1 MFTGIIEE
9 KGRIEAVKH
18 GAKSCEMTI
27 RASKIFDDLKI
38 GDSVA
43 VNGICLTATSI
54 NAPLFTADVM
64 AETMR
69 RTNIGGLSKG
79 SYVNLERA
87 MQLNG
92 RFGGHIVSGHIDGTG
107 YVSSMRREDNAVW
120 VTICA
125 DDKII
130 RYIIEKGSVTLDGIS
145 LTVAD
150 VAKDRFSVSIIPHT
164 AEETTL
170 LDKKTGDKI
179 NIECDIVGKYIEKF
193 TTGKDSGITE
203 DLLIKY
209 GF

>member
-18 GAKSCEMTI
+18 GAKSCELVI
-27 RASKIFDDLKI
+27 YANKIFNDLKI

-43 VNGICLTATSI
+43 VNGICLTATKI
-54 NAPLFTADVM
+54 NPPLFTADVM

-69 RTNIGGLSKG
+69 RTNIGSLSKG
-79 SYVNLERA
+79 GYVNLERA

-107 YVSSMRREDNAVW
+107 TIVLMKREDNAVW
-120 VTICA
+120 VTITA
-125 DDKII
+125 DNKIL

-150 VAKDRFSVSIIPHT
+150 VKNDRFSVSIIPHT
-164 AEETTL
+164 AQETTL

-179 NIECDIVGKYIEKF
+179 NIECDIIGKYVEKL
-193 TTGKDSGITE
+193 TQHESGGITME
-203 DLLIKY
+203 MLSKY